1 MTIPL
6 GAFIFLSF
14 FIVGEETRKP
24 ELEIISGEVM
34 MIDNIVYEYDRWGN
48 LTQETKDKLSKL

>member
-1 MTIPL
+1 MTLPL
-6 GAFIFLSF
+6 MIGVFLTF

-24 ELEIISGEVM
+24 EFEVISGEVM

-48 LTQETKDKLSKL
+48 LTQETKDKLGVL